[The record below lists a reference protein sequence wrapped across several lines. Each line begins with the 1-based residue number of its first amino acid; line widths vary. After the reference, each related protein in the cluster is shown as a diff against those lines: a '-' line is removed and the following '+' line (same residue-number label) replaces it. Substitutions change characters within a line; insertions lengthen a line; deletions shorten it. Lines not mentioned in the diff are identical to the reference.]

1 MLTFK
6 QALAITERENK
17 LRSEARERAAARQA
31 EYRRSQ
37 QYKNH
42 QADHAARKA
51 LADWY
56 REVPMKQLPDTFN
69 PQAYYDGW
77 ADNYNNSFSSNWR
90 GD

>member
-1 MLTFK
+1 MLTLK
-6 QALAITERENK
+6 QALQQVEKEG
-17 LRSEARERAAARQA
+17 EARGRAIDRNRARQA

-42 QADHAARKA
+42 QADWAARKA

-56 REVPMKQLPDTFN
+56 REVPKKQLPDTFN

-77 ADNYNNSFSSNWR
+77 AENYKNSFSSNWR